1 MDDSG
6 SRGSAHHHRV
16 TGEIGL
22 RDRGKHS
29 IFLVTNG
36 NKLDCAISA
45 QCVHHRIQCVP
56 DDSITALDSSLR
68 QHLPQYVCNFFRHK
82 NLPDFPVD
90 LISVPCNSLPAFTS
104 SLCLPSSSRAIL
116 YFGVHVTQALQF
128 RCHEIRGHKLR
139 FIYLGPSL
147 VSTIA

>member
-16 TGEIGL
+16 TREIGL

-29 IFLVTNG
+29 IFLMTNG

-45 QCVHHRIQCVP
+45 QCVHHRIQCVS

-82 NLPDFPVD
+82 NLPEFLVD
-90 LISVPCNSLPAFTS
+90 LASVPRNSPRASTS
-104 SLCLPSSSRAIL
+104 SPCLPSSSRAIL
-116 YFGVHVTQALQF
+116 YFGVHVTASMQLP
-128 RCHEIRGHKLR
+128 CHE
-139 FIYLGPSL
+139 FP
-147 VSTIA
+147 